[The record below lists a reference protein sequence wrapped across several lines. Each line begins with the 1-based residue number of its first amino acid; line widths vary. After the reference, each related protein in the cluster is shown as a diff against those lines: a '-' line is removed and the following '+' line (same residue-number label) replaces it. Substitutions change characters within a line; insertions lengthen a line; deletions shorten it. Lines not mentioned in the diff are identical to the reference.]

1 MRVGLFTVPYQ
12 ELNFE
17 EMLDKVVEMGI
28 EAVELGTGNFPGNSH
43 CNPDEL
49 LGDPEKI
56 GALKDAVEKR
66 GLIISALS
74 CHGNPL
80 HPNPKIA
87 KEAHDVWRSTVLLAE
102 KLDVSIVNTFSG
114 CPGDHPN
121 AKSPNWV
128 TCAWPPDFM
137 DVLKWQWEEV
147 VIPYWKEEAK
157 FAEAHGVKI
166 AFEMHPGFVVYNPET
181 LLKLRK
187 AVGDNIGAN
196 FDPSHLVWQGIDPV
210 EAIKYLGRENAIFH
224 FHAKDTY
231 LDEANIRINGV
242 LDTKHYSQVL
252 DRAWTFRSIGYGQDE
267 KVWKDIISAL
277 RAIGY
282 DYVLSIEHED
292 SLASI
297 DEGLSKS
304 ITLLKNNLFKEPM
317 PQMWWA

>member
-12 ELNFE
+12 ELHFE
-17 EMLDKVVEMGI
+17 DMLDKVVEMGI

-49 LGDPEKI
+49 LGNPEKAT
-56 GALKDAVEKR
+56 ALKDAVEKR

-80 HPNPKIA
+80 HPNPRIA
-87 KEAHDVWRSTVLLAE
+87 KEAHDVWRKTVLLAE
-102 KLDVSIVNTFSG
+102 MLDVSIVNTFSG
-114 CPGDHPN
+114 CPGDQLN
-121 AKSPNWV
+121 AKAPNWV

-137 DVLKWQWEEV
+137 DILNWQWDEV

-157 FAEAHGVKI
+157 YAEMHGVKI
-166 AFEMHPGFVVYNPET
+166 AFEMHPGFVVYNPES

-187 AVGDNIGAN
+187 AAGNNIGAN
-196 FDPSHLVWQGIDPV
+196 FDPSHLVWQGMDPV
-210 EAIKYLGRENAIFH
+210 EALKYLGKENAIFH

-231 LDEANIRINGV
+231 LDKANISINGV
-242 LDTKHYSQVL
+242 LDTKHYGQVL
-252 DRAWTFRSIGYGQDE
+252 DRAWTFRSLGYGQDE
-267 KVWKDIISAL
+267 KVWKDMISVL
-277 RAIGY
+277 RSIGY

-304 ITLLKNNLFKEPM
+304 INLLKNNLFREPM
-317 PQMWWA
+317 PEMWWA